1 MGKVELGS
9 GGATRVDLTIS
20 LVMSGLLGQH
30 WRAGT
35 TSVRAAQAGHL
46 KIIIIIIK

>member
-1 MGKVELGS
+1 MGKIELGS
-9 GGATRVDLTIS
+9 GGATRVDFTIS
-20 LVMSGLLGQH
+20 LVMNGHLSQH

-46 KIIIIIIK
+46 KKKKFN